1 MNDIIPE
8 KNLPRQKMERESNS
22 KLGKTSK
29 RDTRKVVA
37 ILCLIVVVI
46 SIALIFGAIKTGT
59 KAVNDSFDDT
69 FNSEKEAVYQKI
81 YEKYFT
87 QAEEKYHVSNRVSI
101 SVEDLKETA
110 KLEVL
115 TVTDTE
121 YIIEDSETNDDGYVS
136 WLEVPGQGTY
146 VIDLQS
152 AEFVVD
158 NERQSVLVIIPY
170 PELTNVSI
178 DYTNVKKLL
187 FENEN
192 LISNGNYS
200 KGEDKARSQVDSA
213 LSLIQK
219 EFASNQYY
227 YETAQNAA
235 ITTVQCLVKQLTPE
249 IENLTVDVEFFSLTD
264 TAT

>member
-1 MNDIIPE
+1 MKDIIPE
-8 KNLPRQKMERESNS
+8 KNLPHHKLERELKFNPV
-22 KLGKTSK
+22 KPPKQ
-29 RDTRKVVA
+29 DICNIAA
-37 ILCLIVVVI
+37 ILFCIIAGAI
-46 SIALIFGAIKTGT
+46 SIALIFGAIKTGA

-69 FNSEKEAVYQKI
+69 FKSEKDAAYQKI

-87 QAEEKYHVSNRVSI
+87 QAEEKYHVSNNVSI
-101 SVEDLKETA
+101 SIEDLKETA
-110 KLEVL
+110 KLEIL

-121 YIIEDSETNDDGYVS
+121 YVIEDSATNDDGYVS

-200 KGEDKARSQVDSA
+200 KGKIKRGVR
-213 LSLIQK
+213 
-219 EFASNQYY
+219 
-227 YETAQNAA
+227 
-235 ITTVQCLVKQLTPE
+235 
-249 IENLTVDVEFFSLTD
+249 
-264 TAT
+264 